1 LKDINLPRKYW
12 ENKILKWEKVRY
24 SSYLLFY
31 PASWTIRY
39 RMHASLKILKSQ
51 VEKSWSVC
59 ELGCGSGILADNL
72 SKIVARYHG
81 VDIAKNAIDEA
92 VNKYANRDLSFE
104 VGDVVNFNFQPFDL
118 YLFLGLTDWLEINQ
132 LESLFLNLKT
142 KNVFFSYTESKVLS
156 PLNPYRIYRN
166 FKDKEIKKN
175 SYQALTYS
183 EEEIK
188 NLLEKAGFE
197 MSVMKKASWIDPGVL
212 VWGKK

>member
-1 LKDINLPRKYW
+1 
-12 ENKILKWEKVRY
+12 
-24 SSYLLFY
+24 
-31 PASWTIRY
+31 
-39 RMHASLKILKSQ
+39 
-51 VEKSWSVC
+51 
-59 ELGCGSGILADNL
+59 LADNL